1 MLLSQYG
8 SWKPW
13 GVGVLEAMLRPA
25 EVDPHLKSYVDPHLW
40 RYRSKTLCQFSSER
54 LAMNRTWTSI
64 SRLQVLLIAKRLDEN
79 WRGVLGKG
87 PATKFDEFSEK
98 VPSGLQPLLSFS
110 ENYAA
115 HFLSSPRAGPKGLRA
130 ESGRA
135 VTGRRNSHR
144 WEGGRLF
151 EPSAGFFYGISC
163 NSGTE
168 SRKIVSKVGN

>member
-8 SWKPW
+8 SWKPEMSNNHVATLEVVHISYVIQILCPLRPPLGGG

-98 VPSGLQPLLSFS
+98 CHRGGGSFS
-110 ENYAA
+110 IQKFMLQILGTFN
-115 HFLSSPRAGPKGLRA
+115 RA
-130 ESGRA
+130 
-135 VTGRRNSHR
+135 
-144 WEGGRLF
+144 F
-151 EPSAGFFYGISC
+151 
-163 NSGTE
+163 
-168 SRKIVSKVGN
+168 